1 MCISWFQRETE
12 VEKLTQGQIRAEK
25 RTKALKERMKKMAI
39 GGSGLPTPAGPD
51 PDEIYEDDEEEN
63 E

>member
-1 MCISWFQRETE
+1 M
-12 VEKLTQGQIRAEK
+12 EKLTQGQIRAEK

-51 PDEIYEDDEEEN
+51 PAEIYEDDEEEN